1 MDFLKGMD
9 FVKDLDFVKNNIL
22 MIVVALVSG
31 GMLVWPLL
39 RRGSGG
45 PWVNTA
51 EATQLINREDAV
63 VLDVREP
70 PEYAQGHILGA
81 RNLPMSQLDA
91 RIAELDKYKSKSVI
105 LCCASGNRSSRA
117 MAALKA
123 RGFEKAFN
131 LTGGVASW
139 QAAGLPVER

>member
-1 MDFLKGMD
+1 M
-9 FVKDLDFVKNNIL
+9 DFVKNNLL
-22 MIVVALVSG
+22 MIVIAAVSG
-31 GMLVWPLL
+31 GMLLWPLL

-45 PWVNTA
+45 PWVSTA
-51 EATQLINREDAV
+51 EATQLITREDAV

-70 PEYAQGHILGA
+70 AEYSQGHILGA
-81 RNLPMSQLDA
+81 RNLPMSQLES
-91 RIAELDKYKSKSVI
+91 RIQELDKYKGKSVI

-117 MAALKA
+117 MSALKA